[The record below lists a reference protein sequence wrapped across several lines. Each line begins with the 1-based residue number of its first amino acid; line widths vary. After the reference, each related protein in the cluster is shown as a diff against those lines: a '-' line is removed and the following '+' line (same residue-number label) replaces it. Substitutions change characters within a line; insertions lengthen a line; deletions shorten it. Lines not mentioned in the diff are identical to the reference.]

1 MRTEIVCP
9 QTEPET
15 EWVRGRALRKMSPTY
30 RHGLAQLRV
39 AAALAAW
46 VDACKAGRVAME
58 WRFRITP
65 PGEPTRPLVPDVAY
79 VSYATLPASAGP
91 NAFDVPTV
99 PPTVA
104 IEVLSPGDRAD
115 DVRDKIATYLAA
127 GTSVVFIVD
136 PSARNGTL
144 CDGEGVRSL
153 VSGDR
158 IVHAALPGFALEL
171 EALFE
176 A

>member
-1 MRTEIVCP
+1 M
-9 QTEPET
+9 
-15 EWVRGRALRKMSPTY
+15 
-30 RHGLAQLRV
+30 LA
-39 AAALAAW
+39 
-46 VDACKAGRVAME
+46 AGRVATE

-91 NAFDVPTV
+91 DAFDVPTV

-104 IEVLSPGDRAD
+104 VEILSPDDRAD

-144 CDGEGVRSL
+144 YDGEGVRSL
-153 VSGDR
+153 VAGDR
-158 IVHAALPGFALEL
+158 IVHAALPGFALAL
-171 EALFE
+171 ETLFE
-176 A
+176 P